1 MIYKLLT
8 KYIKPA
14 LTVFFIFILAISIA
28 FFNIDNTMKFIYN
41 LKLKISKNQ
50 TSPSVT
56 KAIKNVK
63 KNYSLLQK
71 NIYITELYFIINNG
85 YYQASQEEIIKEHL
99 YNILD
104 RGRSAIDIG
113 ASDGRTLQPMADK
126 SAYGKII
133 AFEPFPDFYT
143 LLEGIFGRYYNV
155 IIENYALYDKSG
167 DAVLYSYTN
176 NPFEGGLSP
185 REDRMQKEGNNN
197 GNLVEIPVKTKT
209 LDEYID
215 EFETLDL
222 IKIDTEASEMN
233 ILLGGENLIK
243 KFRPVIITEFGGDI
257 KYFNHIE
264 SELFDYTERNNYYLC
279 DLFGN
284 IFDTKKQW
292 NNYPKNVTWD
302 FLLIPKE
309 KYKDTIDKIS
319 Y

>member
-1 MIYKLLT
+1 MIDKLLQKIILIFT
-8 KYIKPA
+8 
-14 LTVFFIFILAISIA
+14 LTFVLIISIS
-28 FFNIDNTMKFIYN
+28 FFNIDNTMKTIYY
-41 LKLKISKNQ
+41 LKSKISNNQ
-50 TSPSVT
+50 TTPSIIKAT
-56 KAIKNVK
+56 KKVK
-63 KNYSLLQK
+63 KNYFLLQK
-71 NIYITELYFIINNG
+71 NIYITELFFIINNG
-85 YYQASQEEIIKEHL
+85 YYQASQENIIKEHL

-104 RGRSAIDIG
+104 RGCSAIDIG

-126 SAYGKII
+126 SVYGKII

-155 IIENYALYDKSG
+155 TIENCALYDKSG

-264 SELFDYTERNNYYLC
+264 SELFDYTERNDYYLC

-284 IFDTKKQW
+284 IFHSRMQW
-292 NNYPKNVTWD
+292 NNYLKGVTWD
-302 FLLIPKE
+302 FILIPKE
-309 KYKDTIDKIS
+309 KYKDIIEKIS